1 MTATTTPATTRGSD
15 LLVAK
20 AKVAAARSRTS
31 TPSDNTGG
39 RSDQNDT

>member
-1 MTATTTPATTRGSD
+1 MEPVTRAASGDD

-20 AKVAAARSRTS
+20 QKVVAARSRTA

>member
-1 MTATTTPATTRGSD
+1 MEATPASGASD

-20 AKVAAARSRTS
+20 AKVTAARARTS